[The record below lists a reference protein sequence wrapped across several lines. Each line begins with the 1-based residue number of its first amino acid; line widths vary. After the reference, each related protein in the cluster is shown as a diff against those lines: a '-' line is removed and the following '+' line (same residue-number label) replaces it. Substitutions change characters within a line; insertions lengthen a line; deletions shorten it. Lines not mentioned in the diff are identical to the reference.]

1 MKPIDLRSDTV
12 TRPTAPMR
20 KAMAEAEVGDD
31 VYGEDP
37 TVNRLEARA
46 AEILGMEAA
55 LFVPSGTMGNAIAI
69 RILTRR
75 GDEVLVERR
84 SHVVRYELSGMS
96 VLSGVMPRMAD
107 APGGHLTPEHVRA
120 AVAPRAY
127 YKSDVSLVV
136 LENTHNLG
144 GGTVQR
150 VEEVQAVV
158 AAAREC
164 GFRVHLDGARIWN
177 AAVALGVPPA
187 ALVAGR
193 GHRHGLPLQGP
204 VRPGRLDPRLLA
216 RAHRGGAGGR
226 ASCSA
231 AGCARPAFSPPPGS
245 WPSTPWSRASPTTT
259 RTRGSWRRRSAG
271 ERACGFAPVE
281 TNIVVA
287 TLEGRT
293 APDVVAALR
302 ERGRPRERHGRAHP
316 ARRDPPRRLA
326 RGLRP
331 GGGRD
336 RAGPRLRR
344 RVPRLADRRDP
355 AWPCTVALA
364 AAAVLVL
371 PAAPAAAPPVTA
383 AVARAARADGPVKLG
398 RPPRRGGLG
407 QRSADRPARPS
418 GARGGRAAQRGDRG
432 AGSPRRRQPLLRD
445 PLVRPGPARPS
456 RPRSSAAT
464 PTSKG
469 TTTSWSSSTPSSTTA
484 TASSSR

>member
-1 MKPIDLRSDTV
+1 MTPIDLRSDTV

-120 AVAPRAY
+120 AMAPRAY

-150 VEEVQAVV
+150 VDEVQGVV

-164 GFRVHLDGARIWN
+164 GFRVHVDGARIWN
-177 AAVALGVPPA
+177 AAVALGVPPK
-187 ALVAGR
+187 ALVKGVDTVMACLSKGLCAPVGSILAASRERIEEARGARKLLGGGMRQAGILAAAGLVALDTLVARLADDHANARVLAEALGR
-193 GHRHGLPLQGP
+193 GKGVQVL
-204 VRPGRLDPRLLA
+204 
-216 RAHRGGAGGR
+216 
-226 ASCSA
+226 
-231 AGCARPAFSPPPGS
+231 
-245 WPSTPWSRASPTTT
+245 
-259 RTRGSWRRRSAG
+259 
-271 ERACGFAPVE
+271 PVE
-281 TNIVVA
+281 TNMVVA

-302 ERGRPRERHGRAHP
+302 EAGVLASAMDGRTLRVVTHHDVSREDC
-316 ARRDPPRRLA
+316 AR
-326 RGLRP
+326 
-331 GGGRD
+331 
-336 RAGPRLRR
+336 
-344 RVPRLADRRDP
+344 
-355 AWPCTVALA
+355 A
-364 AAAVLVL
+364 AAAIEQVL
-371 PAAPAAAPPVTA
+371 
-383 AVARAARADGPVKLG
+383 G
-398 RPPRRGGLG
+398 
-407 QRSADRPARPS
+407 
-418 GARGGRAAQRGDRG
+418 
-432 AGSPRRRQPLLRD
+432 
-445 PLVRPGPARPS
+445 
-456 RPRSSAAT
+456 
-464 PTSKG
+464 
-469 TTTSWSSSTPSSTTA
+469 
-484 TASSSR
+484 

>member
-1 MKPIDLRSDTV
+1 MTPIDLRSDTV

-120 AVAPRAY
+120 ATAPRAY

-150 VEEVQAVV
+150 VDEVQAVV

-164 GFRVHLDGARIWN
+164 GFRVHVDGARIWN
-177 AAVALGVPPA
+177 AAVALGVPPR
-187 ALVAGR
+187 ALVKGVDTVMACLSKGLCAPVGSILAASRERIEDARGARKLLGGGMRQAGILAAAGLVALDTLVARLADDHANARVLAEALGR
-193 GHRHGLPLQGP
+193 GKG
-204 VRPGRLDPRLLA
+204 VRVL
-216 RAHRGGAGGR
+216 
-226 ASCSA
+226 
-231 AGCARPAFSPPPGS
+231 
-245 WPSTPWSRASPTTT
+245 
-259 RTRGSWRRRSAG
+259 
-271 ERACGFAPVE
+271 PVE

-302 ERGRPRERHGRAHP
+302 EAGVLASAMDGRTLRVVTHHDVSREDC
-316 ARRDPPRRLA
+316 AR
-326 RGLRP
+326 
-331 GGGRD
+331 
-336 RAGPRLRR
+336 
-344 RVPRLADRRDP
+344 
-355 AWPCTVALA
+355 A
-364 AAAVLVL
+364 AAAIEQVL
-371 PAAPAAAPPVTA
+371 
-383 AVARAARADGPVKLG
+383 G
-398 RPPRRGGLG
+398 
-407 QRSADRPARPS
+407 
-418 GARGGRAAQRGDRG
+418 
-432 AGSPRRRQPLLRD
+432 
-445 PLVRPGPARPS
+445 
-456 RPRSSAAT
+456 
-464 PTSKG
+464 
-469 TTTSWSSSTPSSTTA
+469 
-484 TASSSR
+484 

>member
-107 APGGHLTPEHVRA
+107 APGGHLTPAHVRA

-144 GGTVQR
+144 GGTVQG
-150 VEEVQAVV
+150 VGEVRAVV

-177 AAVALGVPPA
+177 AAVALGVAPA
-187 ALVAGR
+187 ALIEGVDTVMACLSKGLCAPVGSVLASSRERIEEARGARKLLGGGMRQAGILAAAGLVALD
-193 GHRHGLPLQGP
+193 GL
-204 VRPGRLDPRLLA
+204 VERLADDHANARLLA
-216 RAHRGGAGGR
+216 EALGRG
-226 ASCSA
+226 
-231 AGCARPAFSPPPGS
+231 
-245 WPSTPWSRASPTTT
+245 
-259 RTRGSWRRRSAG
+259 RGVRV
-271 ERACGFAPVE
+271 EPVE
-281 TNIVVA
+281 TNMVVA
-287 TLEGRT
+287 DLEGRT
-293 APDVVAALR
+293 APEVVVSLRQRGVLATAMDGRTLRVVTHHDVSR
-302 ERGRPRERHGRAHP
+302 DDC
-316 ARRDPPRRLA
+316 AR
-326 RGLRP
+326 
-331 GGGRD
+331 
-336 RAGPRLRR
+336 
-344 RVPRLADRRDP
+344 
-355 AWPCTVALA
+355 
-364 AAAVLVL
+364 AAAVIEQVL
-371 PAAPAAAPPVTA
+371 
-383 AVARAARADGPVKLG
+383 G
-398 RPPRRGGLG
+398 
-407 QRSADRPARPS
+407 
-418 GARGGRAAQRGDRG
+418 
-432 AGSPRRRQPLLRD
+432 
-445 PLVRPGPARPS
+445 
-456 RPRSSAAT
+456 
-464 PTSKG
+464 
-469 TTTSWSSSTPSSTTA
+469 
-484 TASSSR
+484 